1 MKSTSR
7 SNQIK
12 YELGSSTG
20 GGPGSSSNDI
30 MLRVRFRLVPAID
43 VPVPS
48 PNVNAGP
55 RPLLVYVLAPVLA
68 WMLFFDGLSVW
79 SSVGGGV
86 RLGVGVVR
94 DGWYSWD
101 PDPDPDPAVADVVG
115 GGWW

>member
-1 MKSTSR
+1 
-7 SNQIK
+7 
-12 YELGSSTG
+12 
-20 GGPGSSSNDI
+20 

-55 RPLLVYVLAPVLA
+55 SPLLVYVLAPVLA
-68 WMLFFDGLSVW
+68 WTLFFDGLSVW
-79 SSVGGGV
+79 DWVGGGV
-86 RLGVGVVR
+86 GLGLSVVR
-94 DGWYSWD
+94 DVRCSWD

>member
-1 MKSTSR
+1 
-7 SNQIK
+7 
-12 YELGSSTG
+12 
-20 GGPGSSSNDI
+20 

-68 WMLFFDGLSVW
+68 WMLFFDGLIDW
-79 SSVGGGV
+79 ISVGGGV

>member
-1 MKSTSR
+1 
-7 SNQIK
+7 
-12 YELGSSTG
+12 
-20 GGPGSSSNDI
+20 

-48 PNVNAGP
+48 PKVNAGP

-79 SSVGGGV
+79 GGGV

-101 PDPDPDPAVADVVG
+101 PDPDPAVADVVG
-115 GGWW
+115 GGW